1 MAKSKV
7 NVPAISN
14 AVKESKSK
22 NFLPIFY
29 FFGED
34 SFSIDNAL
42 RTVEESFKDIITSD
56 FDKEY
61 FYGDEKNL
69 NEVLDLAA
77 AFPFGSEKKLI
88 IFKDFEK
95 VKDKKALT
103 AYAKSPVD
111 FTTIIFIHRGAITN
125 LSSDP
130 FKTLAA
136 KNFIFEAKELKGHNL
151 INWIIE
157 YAEAKGKHLPAE
169 NAQLLVD
176 IVGESRS
183 LIEDQLEKI
192 LIFLGDEKEI
202 TLQSI
207 QALSTALKQYTI
219 FDLQNALAK
228 KDKKNSLK
236 IAFNLL
242 EKGAEPTYIIH
253 MLTRYFTGLSRIK
266 ELNQLKMSD
275 QEAARIVGTH
285 PYYYKDHKKAREK
298 YSDREL
304 FNAVKSLLKADF
316 SVKSTST
323 DNKSIIVQLIG
334 EILQAA
340 SN

>member
-1 MAKSKV
+1 
-7 NVPAISN
+7 
-14 AVKESKSK
+14 
-22 NFLPIFY
+22 
-29 FFGED
+29 
-34 SFSIDNAL
+34 
-42 RTVEESFKDIITSD
+42 
-56 FDKEY
+56 
-61 FYGDEKNL
+61 
-69 NEVLDLAA
+69 LA
-77 AFPFGSEKKLI
+77 
-88 IFKDFEK
+88 
-95 VKDKKALT
+95 
-103 AYAKSPVD
+103 
-111 FTTIIFIHRGAITN
+111 N
-125 LSSDP
+125 
-130 FKTLAA
+130 
-136 KNFIFEAKELKGHNL
+136 
-151 INWIIE
+151 
-157 YAEAKGKHLPAE
+157 E

-219 FDLQNALAK
+219 FDLQNALAN

-334 EILQAA
+334 EILQPA